1 MTFKRVFA
9 GMAAVLALMLVSG
22 CARIVSVAEVLQQP
36 LDSSVYTACNIWFQD
51 PNNISSVNYQKGG
64 RFIPMGTKIEVLEA
78 DERKIVFK
86 DDLDNQFTIH
96 YDKQM
101 MMTPIEQYILQ
112 IFTLKNREVMLEG
125 VDPEVVRDIDK
136 GLIVKGMSRP
146 EVMMAC
152 GPPPKYRTPDLN
164 NTTWIYFLD
173 RNKTYRVIFS
183 GRYVETLMSIN
194 D

>member
-1 MTFKRVFA
+1 MTFKRAFT
-9 GMAAVLALMLVSG
+9 GMAIALALILVSG

-36 LDSSVYTACNIWFQD
+36 IDSSVYTACNIWFQD
-51 PNNISSVNYQKGG
+51 PHNISSVNYQKGG
-64 RFIPMGTKIEVLEA
+64 RFIPLGTRIHVEEA
-78 DERKIVFK
+78 DESQIVFK
-86 DDLDNQFTIH
+86 DDQGNQFTIR

-101 MMTPIEQYILQ
+101 MMTEIEQYIQQ
-112 IFTLKNREVMLEG
+112 IFTLKNREEMLEG
-125 VDPEVVRDIDK
+125 VDSEVVMDIEK
-136 GLIVKGMSRP
+136 GLVTKGMSRA
-146 EVMMAC
+146 EVKMAC

-164 NTTWIYFLD
+164 NTTWIYFID